1 MHSVAD
7 LILEAVENS
16 SEAGAETIKALAEEK
31 DGVWRVEI
39 LDDGKWTLEEDP
51 FSVGATTKGRGHGRG
66 LCIIKE
72 RTGGRCSLTRGE
84 GYTRLCF
91 EADDDGSMDDSFHA
105 LLPVLLRKENV
116 WIRIGSSGLDVSF
129 TSDDL
134 RREGAFPSDARGI
147 RAFRAYLEGLG
158 L

>member
-16 SEAGAETIKALAEEK
+16 TEAGAETIKALAEEK

-84 GYTRLCF
+84 GYTQLRF
-91 EADDDGSMDDSFHA
+91 RVEDDGSFGDLFHA
-105 LLPVLLRKENV
+105 LLPVFLRNPDV
-116 WIRIGSSGLDVSF
+116 WVSIRSSGVEKRFS
-129 TSDDL
+129 TDDL
-134 RREGAFPSDARGI
+134 RREDAFPSDASGI
-147 RAFRAYLEGLG
+147 RAFRAYIERQG
-158 L
+158 